1 MWNKYLTLVVVISL
15 LWTSCEEKRNIGG
28 DPLIDYLN
36 IVHNV
41 GDISDSLYHILPLQ
55 SCTPCL
61 TKNMALLLA
70 SNFSNVQIIFVGEAI
85 EPDIKNNLSLL
96 KERYL
101 YKTDSLSQIFNYDII
116 IKPKII
122 YIKEN
127 KIQDMIVVDDFSI
140 NDARAF
146 IDKYMSNP

>member
-1 MWNKYLTLVVVISL
+1 
-15 LWTSCEEKRNIGG
+15 
-28 DPLIDYLN
+28 
-36 IVHNV
+36 
-41 GDISDSLYHILPLQ
+41 
-55 SCTPCL
+55 
-61 TKNMALLLA
+61 MALLLA

-140 NDARAF
+140 FDARAF